1 MPTSTVAGHNE
12 TGGVVGVVGVGDGNR
27 RLNGGR
33 VTSTAVADLEGVA
46 TRPNPIAAD
55 AMTVVTGS
63 ADDALGM
70 EALFRIDNRGDEQ
83 PPVTVKVVARCCLT
97 DTRVRRRSV
106 AFEDPRFG
114 SL

>member
-1 MPTSTVAGHNE
+1 MLAWWESE
-12 TGGVVGVVGVGDGNR
+12 TEPATQRGRSHLDG
-27 RLNGGR
+27 GGR
-33 VTSTAVADLEGVA
+33 FEGVA

-63 ADDALGM
+63 ADDAFGM

-97 DTRVRRRSV
+97 DTRVRD
-106 AFEDPRFG
+106 ADP
-114 SL
+114 LP